1 MRDDLVIRGTCIHA
15 IENEGRFSKIYTKN
29 VRIGIESRL
38 LSNPSHSSRQR
49 HEGREF
55 VVKKKSYSAEVIQTS
70 MFTLHAVK
78 LCLHLL
84 THLRLPLLNLLL
96 LCMHYSPSNPKLFSY
111 IPTLIFFASVMI
123 LMLLYFYSYLVQF

>member
-1 MRDDLVIRGTCIHA
+1 MIRGTCIHA

-55 VVKKKSYSAEVIQTS
+55 VVKKKI
-70 MFTLHAVK
+70 
-78 LCLHLL
+78 
-84 THLRLPLLNLLL
+84 L
-96 LCMHYSPSNPKLFSY
+96 LCGGDPDFYVHSPRG
-111 IPTLIFFASVMI
+111 
-123 LMLLYFYSYLVQF
+123 